1 MKKTWKPT
9 TAGILGIIAGGL
21 SVITGCGM
29 YMSAI
34 VANFLTTVPPLIY
47 SILTYPV
54 IPLIL
59 LGILAIAGGI
69 CALLRKTWGLALA
82 GSIAALLVAPLLG
95 LLAVIFTAIS
105 KKEFV

>member
-1 MKKTWKPT
+1 MKKTWKPI
-9 TAGILGIIAGGL
+9 TAGILGIAAGGL

-34 VANFLTTVPPLIY
+34 VANFLTTVPPLINAV
-47 SILTYPV
+47 LTYPV
-54 IPLIL
+54 IPLLL
-59 LGILAIAGGI
+59 LGILAIVGGI
-69 CALLRKTWGLALA
+69 CAVQRKIWGFALA
-82 GSIAALLVAPLLG
+82 GAIAAVFVTPLLG